1 MQSRLPTTETEK
13 ELFGLGMDDT
23 STVYPQRH
31 LYVSVVVNVEG
42 VCNSYYK
49 QCYDFFGTSNT

>member
-1 MQSRLPTTETEK
+1 MQFRSRGV
-13 ELFGLGMDDT
+13 F
-23 STVYPQRH
+23 QRSA
-31 LYVSVVVNVEG
+31 LNEFNEIDVSVVVNVEG

>member
-1 MQSRLPTTETEK
+1 MHVHFVNGHDIHVNINKLCVHIYQII
-13 ELFGLGMDDT
+13 
-23 STVYPQRH
+23 
-31 LYVSVVVNVEG
+31 SVVVNVEG

>member
-1 MQSRLPTTETEK
+1 MHVHFVNGRDIHVNINKLCVHIYQII
-13 ELFGLGMDDT
+13 
-23 STVYPQRH
+23 
-31 LYVSVVVNVEG
+31 SVVVNVEG